1 MRDGTVLRADVYRP
15 ATDDGSLRPVLLNRT
30 PYDKT
35 HPRYVWIAEEM
46 VRAGYIAVVQDIRG
60 RWKSD
65 GKWIWHLSEQGH
77 HQEAEDGYD
86 TCEWA
91 AALPG
96 SDGQVGTWGNS
107 YPTACIWWMAGA
119 RPPSLQAIFVSG
131 FPPSHQSA
139 RGGIFEIGQRLAW
152 QHRMAVSARQKAGDT
167 SWPRTVEEANRNW
180 QLERGKWLWHV
191 PLDEIPDRLF
201 GPVAEP
207 LRQFMADIAGE
218 HHATQGLHERVTVPT
233 CTSTGLWDR
242 SNDCAEHYTLM
253 RENGPAGT
261 RDSHRLV
268 IGPWVHDVEGEPDWR
283 DPKGRGTDRSEG
295 HLAHML
301 RWYDHHLRGVDVGL
315 DDEPPVKVYV
325 VNEGWRYFQEWP
337 PEGTVSESWYLHSDG
352 DAATAHGNGR
362 LDRTAPGDEP
372 VDTYAYDPAD
382 PVMTLYDGQ
391 VVAVDQ
397 EPLSGRED
405 ILVFRTAPLVEDVTV
420 VGPPEARI
428 WLASD
433 RPDTDVF
440 VRLIEESVDGAAI
453 NVSQGVV
460 RARYREGFDR
470 EVMLEPAV
478 PTEFVVRLLATGFRF
493 VRGSRI
499 RVDITSSDFPA
510 FDRNHNTGEPYHS
523 DPELRVATQ
532 TIFHDGDHPSRL
544 VLPVFG
550 SSPEAM

>member
-1 MRDGTVLRADVYRP
+1 MTSTQAPSDDLSVERDVEAVMRDGTTLRADVYRP
-15 ATDDGSLRPVLLNRT
+15 AVDDGSLRPVLLNRT

-46 VRAGYIAVVQDIRG
+46 VRAGYIAVIQDIRG

-65 GKWIWHLSEQGH
+65 GNWEWHRVSGH
-77 HQEAEDGYD
+77 GQESVDGYD

-107 YPTACIWWMAGA
+107 YPSGCAWWLAMA
-119 RPPSLQAIFVSG
+119 RPPSLKAVFASG
-131 FPPSHQSA
+131 FPVSHQDSTY
-139 RGGIFEIGQRLAW
+139 GIFEIGQRLAW
-152 QHRMAVSARQKAGDT
+152 QHRMAVSIRQKAGDT

-191 PLDEIPDRLF
+191 PLDEMPARLW
-201 GPVAEP
+201 GPTAGDFQLYMANIAAEP
-207 LRQFMADIAGE
+207 WGVE
-218 HHATQGLHERVTVPT
+218 GLHTQIDVPT
-233 CTSTGLWDR
+233 CSLTGWWDR
-242 SNDCAEHYTLM
+242 LSTCSEHFSLM

-391 VVAVDQ
+391 LTAADQ
-397 EPLSGRED
+397 FPLSERRD
-405 ILVFRTAPLVEDVTV
+405 MLVFRTEPLEADVV
-420 VGPPEARI
+420 VTGRPHARHMVLFGSTGHRHLRPP
-428 WLASD
+428 D
-433 RPDTDVF
+433 R
-440 VRLIEESVDGAAI
+440 
-453 NVSQGVV
+453 
-460 RARYREGFDR
+460 
-470 EVMLEPAV
+470 
-478 PTEFVVRLLATGFRF
+478 
-493 VRGSRI
+493 
-499 RVDITSSDFPA
+499 RVGGWH
-510 FDRNHNTGEPYHS
+510 RHQ
-523 DPELRVATQ
+523 RVAGCGPGPLSGGIRPRGHART
-532 TIFHDGDHPSRL
+532 G
-544 VLPVFG
+544 
-550 SSPEAM
+550 